1 MTAYTPSYEEWLVSA
16 LPQAQMEYADE
27 GLPIP
32 SYGELEPIL
41 RSRYVDYAKY
51 TSKRNLCVWPDSTWC
66 YLSDLEE
73 YSWMSD
79 DYVLVSCPEGQEDAV
94 AKEVNSK

>member
-32 SYGELEPIL
+32 SYEELESVL

-51 TSKRNLCVWPDSTWC
+51 ASKFTNEFNR
-66 YLSDLEE
+66 
-73 YSWMSD
+73 
-79 DYVLVSCPEGQEDAV
+79 
-94 AKEVNSK
+94 K

>member
-1 MTAYTPSYEEWLVSA
+1 MTAYVPTYKEWLVSA

-32 SYGELEPIL
+32 SYKELEPIL

-51 TSKRNLCVWPDSTWC
+51 ASEFTS
-66 YLSDLEE
+66 EF
-73 YSWMSD
+73 
-79 DYVLVSCPEGQEDAV
+79 
-94 AKEVNSK
+94 NSK